1 MEDILELDRKTKE
14 DNQKLFDSLPSWHK
28 KNPALL
34 ANALMRAKEVN
45 PSFKN
50 LADSLIPKM
59 PRMVRASQNL
69 RSINIE
75 NSSHFMHLENA
86 IDCPWISFDASKS
99 RNVLLF
105 DIDHPDA
112 LDLVEDLPAS
122 IRPTL
127 IFDPYSGRSHGI
139 LPLNSPVLK
148 GGLFGPEILA
158 DLAHK
163 LLSKHLQATPLPS
176 GSLIKN
182 PWGRQE
188 WLIGSLPRRTP
199 KPVTPLMWEAHKT
212 AKNGLLWHT
221 VPGSKGAELRE
232 IVAHLADEYEELAPK
247 QTRRRFIHRG
257 EPSALG
263 RNCALFDMVR
273 WWAYENQETDGGKIM
288 DKADEI
294 NGTFQPPLPL
304 PEVRATARSI
314 SRFMVSRYRPK
325 TKLETRRGVM
335 NLGLMDIPTKTKQ
348 KLSAKRTNEIR
359 TDNIDH
365 RIKQALKHWP
375 ENKKL
380 TQAGLAQVSGVS
392 LRTVK
397 SRWNSIRTTS

>member
-1 MEDILELDRKTKE
+1 MEDILELDEKLKE

-45 PSFKN
+45 PNFKE

-86 IDCPWISFDASKS
+86 IDCPWISFDAAKS
-99 RNVLLF
+99 RNCLLF

-112 LDLVEDLPAS
+112 LDLVEDLPQN

-163 LLSKHLQATPLPS
+163 LLSKYLQATPLPS

-188 WLIGSLPRRTP
+188 WLIGKLPRRSP
-199 KPVTPLMWEAHKT
+199 KPTTPLLWEAHR
-212 AKNGLLWHT
+212 ASKNGLLWHT
-221 VPGSKGAELRE
+221 VPGSQGAELRE
-232 IVAHLADEYEELAPK
+232 IVSHLADEYEELAPRA
-247 QTRRRFIHRG
+247 TRRRFIHRG

-294 NGTFQPPLPL
+294 NGTFQPPLPFA
-304 PEVRATARSI
+304 EVKATARSI

-335 NLGLMDIPTKTKQ
+335 GLAGSDMTIQTKQ
-348 KLSAKRTNEIR
+348 RLSAKRTA
-359 TDNIDH
+359 D
-365 RIKQALKHWP
+365 IKASNTEHKLKLAIKHFP
-375 ENKKL
+375 EGRKL
-380 TQAGLAQVSGVS
+380 TQAALSEVSRIP
-392 LRTVK
+392 LRTIK
-397 SRWNSIRTTS
+397 RYWKNLT

>member
-1 MEDILELDRKTKE
+1 MEELLLLDKE

-45 PSFKN
+45 PNFKE

-99 RNVLLF
+99 RNCLLF

-112 LDLVEDLPAS
+112 LDLVEDLPPN

-158 DLAHK
+158 DLSHK
-163 LLSKHLQATPLPS
+163 LLSQYLQATPLPS

-188 WLIGSLPRRTP
+188 WLIGTLARRTP
-199 KPVTPLMWEAHKT
+199 KPATPLLWEAHKT

-221 VPGSKGAELRE
+221 VPGSQGAELRE
-232 IVAHLADEYEELAPK
+232 IVAHLADEYAEVTSKATK
-247 QTRRRFIHRG
+247 RHFIHRG

-263 RNCALFDMVR
+263 RNCALFDLVR
-273 WWAYENQETDGGKIM
+273 FWAYDNNETDGGNIL
-288 DKADEI
+288 DKANEI
-294 NGTFQPPLPL
+294 NSTLQPPLPFA
-304 PEVRATARSI
+304 EVRATARSI
-314 SRFMVSRYRPK
+314 GKFMTSRYKPRTKARINKGIMDLEK
-325 TKLETRRGVM
+325 TDLAIKQ
-335 NLGLMDIPTKTKQ
+335 KQ
-348 KLSAKRTNEIR
+348 KLAALRSSDIKADN
-359 TDNIDH
+359 TDH
-365 RIKQALKHWP
+365 KIKQALKHFP
-375 ENKKL
+375 GTRKL
-380 TQAGLAQVSGVS
+380 TQKALSEVSGVS
-392 LRTVK
+392 IKTIKR
-397 SRWNSIRTTS
+397 RWKTLFPAP